1 MKNNLLVSGST
12 GELVEWNIEETL
24 KPISTRKQDRDRMTE
39 YDWENRIAR
48 NGMTYLE
55 IEQFNNTFNLK

>member
-12 GELVEWNIEETL
+12 GELVDWNVEEIINN
-24 KPISTRKQDRDRMTE
+24 KKGRKQDRDRITD
-39 YDWENRIAR
+39 YAWDNRIAR

-55 IEQFNNTFNLK
+55 IEQFNKTFNR

>member
-12 GELVEWNIEETL
+12 GELVDWNVEEII
-24 KPISTRKQDRDRMTE
+24 KDKKDRKQDRDRITD
-39 YDWENRIAR
+39 YAWDNKFAR

-55 IEQFNNTFNLK
+55 IEQFNNTFNR

>member
-12 GELVEWNIEETL
+12 NEMVDWNVDEIINT
-24 KPISTRKQDRDRMTE
+24 KSRKQDRDRMVDYE
-39 YDWENRIAR
+39 WENKIAR

-55 IEQFNNTFNLK
+55 IEQFNNTYNR

>member
-12 GELVEWNIEETL
+12 NEMVGWNVDEIINT
-24 KPISTRKQDRDRMTE
+24 KSRKQDRDRMVD
-39 YDWENRIAR
+39 YDWENKIAR

-55 IEQFNNTFNLK
+55 IEQFNNTYNR